1 VAVPV
6 APPDTVE
13 RPLSAADEVIC
24 VETPPRF
31 RAVGGVYDRFEQGSD
46 ERAAASLSTDEP

>member
-1 VAVPV
+1 MAVPV

-46 ERAAASLSTDEP
+46 ERAVASLSTDEP